1 MYYNFILKKENA
13 RSFSMLSIED
23 GRKGSSLLV
32 LVRNGG
38 ARGVVYVGDT
48 TRLKMIH
55 LFLIFPYHVLTM
67 LEIDSMNEYLFC
79 ILILY
84 LENVSYQLYVGFFM
98 FSSSKGIIKS
108 WNTSEKYACVVIS
121 VMFPFFLIFILLC
134 LLVNPVQI
142 CWRWDW
148 RRL

>member
-1 MYYNFILKKENA
+1 M
-13 RSFSMLSIED
+13 
-23 GRKGSSLLV
+23 
-32 LVRNGG
+32 
-38 ARGVVYVGDT
+38 VYVGDT

-108 WNTSEKYACVVIS
+108 
-121 VMFPFFLIFILLC
+121 
-134 LLVNPVQI
+134 
-142 CWRWDW
+142 
-148 RRL
+148 

>member
-67 LEIDSMNEYLFC
+67 LEIDSMNEYY
-79 ILILY
+79 ILY
-84 LENVSYQLYVGFFM
+84 FN
-98 FSSSKGIIKS
+98 IIFRK
-108 WNTSEKYACVVIS
+108 CFIS
-121 VMFPFFLIFILLC
+121 VVCWFFHVFFF
-134 LLVNPVQI
+134 
-142 CWRWDW
+142 
-148 RRL
+148 